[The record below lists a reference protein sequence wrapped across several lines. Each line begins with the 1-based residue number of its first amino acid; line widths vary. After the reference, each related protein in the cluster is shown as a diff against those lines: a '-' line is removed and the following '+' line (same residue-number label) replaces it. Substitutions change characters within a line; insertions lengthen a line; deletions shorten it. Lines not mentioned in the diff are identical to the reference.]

1 MSKTVTLRIVI
12 LLLLVILLA
21 SLPLKRS
28 FRPLRLKTDY
38 DYE

>member
-1 MSKTVTLRIVI
+1 MRILL

-28 FRPLRLKTDY
+28 FKPLRLKS
-38 DYE
+38 DYEYE